1 MKKTLIAMG
10 LMICLASLTAC
21 HASGETSAQ
30 SRTDLTAD
38 HIRGLSADMKRKD
51 VEDLLGQDDDN
62 LASKEDLDVYSLS
75 DGTTAVLRYV
85 DDTLTGVYLRGK
97 DMYEE
102 TIFNSFAKDMEQR
115 YENGVGDYNTES
127 GKVTPDTGKE
137 SDSRS
142 SNVWDTDSLETSA
155 LENIPNETNK

>member
-1 MKKTLIAMG
+1 
-10 LMICLASLTAC
+10 
-21 HASGETSAQ
+21 
-30 SRTDLTAD
+30 
-38 HIRGLSADMKRKD
+38 
-51 VEDLLGQDDDN
+51 
-62 LASKEDLDVYSLS
+62 
-75 DGTTAVLRYV
+75 
-85 DDTLTGVYLRGK
+85 
-97 DMYEE
+97 MYEE